1 MNATNILPRP
11 LPSIPSPA
19 KVTKDPLEYIS
30 ASRLKSFH
38 TCRLQWYF
46 HYIEQLPSKVSP
58 SLLVGK
64 VVHAVLQAWNLARWR
79 GEDSSVERMDLVFE
93 ACWIHGCE
101 EEAMIWNSADEEAKE
116 KAGALS
122 ILKHYLTHTP
132 IPQEEKPQA
141 VEVRVERDLDAH
153 GLPPLVGIIDLVR
166 AGGKIV
172 DFKTSAR
179 SPDTFMAAHQN
190 EIQLCSYSLL
200 YREATGATE
209 SGFELHHLVKTKE
222 PKLIVTPMS
231 PMTTDQIRRL
241 ARIMESY
248 VRGIEAE
255 DFVPS
260 PGMHC
265 SWCDYFA
272 ACRRWK
278 GSSLRPSIKPA
289 NH

>member
-1 MNATNILPRP
+1 MNFTPIISAP
-11 LPSIPSPA
+11 LSPA
-19 KVTKDPLEYIS
+19 PTKVAKDPLEYIS

-46 HYIEQLPSKVSP
+46 RYIEQIPGKASRA
-58 SLLVGK
+58 LLVGK

-79 GEDSSVERMDLVFE
+79 GEDCSIERMELVFE
-93 ACWIHGCE
+93 ASWIHGCE
-101 EEAMIWNSADEEAKE
+101 EEAMIWKTSEEEAKE

-132 IPQEEKPQA
+132 IPQEEKPEA

-166 AGGKIV
+166 GGGMIV

-179 SPDTFMAAHQN
+179 SPDSFMALHQN
-190 EIQLCSYSLL
+190 EIQLGCYALL
-200 YREATGATE
+200 YREATGQAE

-231 PMTTDQIRRL
+231 PMTTEQIRRL
-241 ARIMESY
+241 VRIMESY

-265 SWCDYFA
+265 SWCDYYSE
-272 ACRRWK
+272 CRKWN
-278 GSSLRPSIKPA
+278 GGGHP
-289 NH
+289 

>member
-1 MNATNILPRP
+1 MISCTNILPMP
-11 LPSIPSPA
+11 LAPPTT
-19 KVTKDPLEYIS
+19 KVVKDPLEYIS

-46 HYIEQLPSKVSP
+46 RYIEQLPGKSSP

-79 GEDSSVERMDLVFE
+79 GEDCSIERMELVFD
-93 ACWIHGCE
+93 ASWIQECE
-101 EEAMIWNSADEEAKE
+101 EAAMIWKTSEEEAKE

-122 ILKHYLTHTP
+122 ILRHYLTHTP
-132 IPQEEKPQA
+132 IPQAEKPEA

-153 GLPPLVGIIDLVR
+153 GLPPLLGIIDLVR
-166 AGGKIV
+166 GGGRIV

-179 SPDTFMAAHQN
+179 SPDSFMATHQN
-190 EIQLCSYSLL
+190 EIQLGCYALL
-200 YREATGATE
+200 YREATGQTE
-209 SGFELHHLVKTKE
+209 SGFELHHLIKTKE

-241 ARIMESY
+241 VRIMESY
-248 VRGIEAE
+248 VQGIEAE

-265 SWCDYFA
+265 SWCDYYSE
-272 ACRRWK
+272 CRKWN
-278 GSSLRPSIKPA
+278 GGARP
-289 NH
+289 

>member
-1 MNATNILPRP
+1 MNFTSIIP
-11 LPSIPSPA
+11 LPLPLSPA
-19 KVTKDPLEYIS
+19 PVKVAKVAKDPLEYIS

-46 HYIEQLPSKVSP
+46 RYIEQIPSKVTP
-58 SLLVGK
+58 ALLVGK

-79 GEDSSVERMDLVFE
+79 GEDTSLERMELIFD
-93 ACWIHGCE
+93 ASWIHGCE
-101 EEAMIWNSADEEAKE
+101 EEGMLWDTPEQEAKE

-122 ILKHYLTHTP
+122 ILRHYLTHTP
-132 IPQEEKPQA
+132 IPEEEKPQA

-179 SPDTFMAAHQN
+179 SPDSFMATHQN
-190 EIQLCSYSLL
+190 EIQLSCYALL
-200 YREATGATE
+200 YREATGQEE

-231 PMTTDQIRRL
+231 PMTADQTRRL
-241 ARIMESY
+241 VRIMESY

-255 DFVPS
+255 DYVPS

-265 SWCDYFA
+265 SWCDYYSQ
-272 ACRRWK
+272 CRKWN
-278 GSSLRPSIKPA
+278 GGTQP
-289 NH
+289 

>member
-1 MNATNILPRP
+1 MNFTNITPMP
-11 LPSIPSPA
+11 LSPGPA
-19 KVTKDPLEYIS
+19 KGAKGAKATKDPLEYLS

-46 HYIEQLPSKVSP
+46 RYIEQIPSKVSP
-58 SLLVGK
+58 ALLVGK

-79 GEDSSVERMDLVFE
+79 GEDTPPDRMELLFE
-93 ACWIHGCE
+93 ASWIHGCE
-101 EEAMIWNSADEEAKE
+101 EESMIWDSPEQEAKE

-122 ILKHYLTHTP
+122 ILRHYLAHTP

-153 GLPPLVGIIDLVR
+153 GLPPLVGVIDLVR

-179 SPDTFMAAHQN
+179 SPDSYMAVHQN
-190 EIQLCSYSLL
+190 EIQLGCYALL

-231 PMTTDQIRRL
+231 PMTADQIRRL
-241 ARIMESY
+241 VRIMESY

-255 DFVPS
+255 DYVPS

-265 SWCDYFA
+265 SWCDYYSE
-272 ACRRWK
+272 CRKWK
-278 GSSLRPSIKPA
+278 GGPRP
-289 NH
+289 

>member
-46 HYIEQLPSKVSP
+46 RYIEQIPSKVSP

-79 GEDSSVERMDLVFE
+79 GEDCSIERMELIFE
-93 ACWIHGCE
+93 ACWVHGCE

-116 KAGALS
+116 KSGALS

-132 IPQEEKPQA
+132 IPQEEKPEA

-153 GLPPLVGIIDLVR
+153 GLPPLLGIIDLVR

-179 SPDTFMAAHQN
+179 SPDTFMAGHQN
-190 EIQLCSYSLL
+190 EIQLASYALL
-200 YREATGATE
+200 YRAATGATE

-222 PKLIVTPMS
+222 PKLIVTPLS
-231 PMTTDQIRRL
+231 PMTPEQIRRL
-241 ARIMESY
+241 VRIMESY

-272 ACRRWK
+272 ECLRWK
-278 GSSLRPSIKPA
+278 GSPLAR
-289 NH
+289 

>member
-11 LPSIPSPA
+11 VPSIPSPA
-19 KVTKDPLEYIS
+19 KVTKDPLEYLS

-38 TCRLQWYF
+38 TSRVQWHF
-46 HYIEQLPSKVSP
+46 PYIEQLPSKVSP

-79 GEDSSVERMDLVFE
+79 GEESSIERMELVFE

-122 ILKHYLTHTP
+122 ILRHYLTHTP

-179 SPDTFMAAHQN
+179 SPDAFMATHQN
-190 EIQLCSYSLL
+190 EIQLTSYALL
-200 YREATGATE
+200 YREATGQAE

-231 PMTTDQIRRL
+231 PMTSEQIRRL
-241 ARIMESY
+241 VRIMESY

-265 SWCDYFA
+265 SWCDHYA
-272 ACRRWK
+272 ECRRWK
-278 GSSLRPSIKPA
+278 GSSLDR
-289 NH
+289 

>member
-1 MNATNILPRP
+1 MNATNILPGP
-11 LPSIPSPA
+11 LPSIPSSA
-19 KVTKDPLEYIS
+19 KVTKDPLEYLS

-38 TCRLQWYF
+38 TCRLQYYF
-46 HYIEQLPSKVSP
+46 RYIEHLPSKVSP

-79 GEDSSVERMDLVFE
+79 GKDSSLERMDLVFE

-101 EEAMIWNSADEEAKE
+101 EEAMIWNSADEEARE
-116 KAGALS
+116 KSGALS
-122 ILKHYLTHTP
+122 ILRHYLTHTP

-179 SPDTFMAAHQN
+179 SPDTSMAAHQN
-190 EIQLCSYSLL
+190 EIQLSCYALL
-200 YREATGATE
+200 YREATGQAE

-222 PKLIVTPMS
+222 PKLIVTPLS
-231 PMTTDQIRRL
+231 PMAPGQIRRL
-241 ARIMESY
+241 VRIMESY
-248 VRGIEAE
+248 VRGIEAK

-272 ACRRWK
+272 ECQRFK
-278 GSSLRPSIKPA
+278 GSPLDR
-289 NH
+289 

>member
-1 MNATNILPRP
+1 MNFTNIIPPP
-11 LPSIPSPA
+11 LSPA
-19 KVTKDPLEYIS
+19 PATPSAPARVTKVTKDPLEYLS

-46 HYIEQLPSKVSP
+46 RYIEQLPSKASP
-58 SLLVGK
+58 ALLVGK

-79 GEDSSVERMDLVFE
+79 GEDTAPERMELIFE
-93 ACWIHGCE
+93 ACWVHGCE
-101 EEAMIWNSADEEAKE
+101 EEAMVWNTPEEESRE

-122 ILKHYLTHTP
+122 ILRHYLTHTP

-190 EIQLCSYSLL
+190 EIQLSCYALL

-231 PMTTDQIRRL
+231 PMTPEQIRRL
-241 ARIMESY
+241 VRIMESY

-278 GSSLRPSIKPA
+278 GSPLDR
-289 NH
+289 

>member
-1 MNATNILPRP
+1 MNATTILPRP
-11 LPSIPSPA
+11 LPSSPSSSE
-19 KVTKDPLEYIS
+19 VTNDPLEYLS

-46 HYIEQLPSKVSP
+46 RYIEQLPSKVSP

-101 EEAMIWNSADEEAKE
+101 EEAMIWNSADEAAKE
-116 KAGALS
+116 KACALS
-122 ILKHYLTHTP
+122 ILRHYLTHTP

-190 EIQLCSYSLL
+190 EIQLICYSLL
-200 YREATGATE
+200 YRAATGATE

-222 PKLIVTPMS
+222 PKLIVTPLN
-231 PMTTDQIRRL
+231 PMTPEQIRRL
-241 ARIMESY
+241 VRIMESY

-272 ACRRWK
+272 ECQAHRFDR
-278 GSSLRPSIKPA
+278 
-289 NH
+289 

>member
-1 MNATNILPRP
+1 MNFTNLIAPP
-11 LPSIPSPA
+11 LSPA
-19 KVTKDPLEYIS
+19 PTKVVKDPLEYLS

-46 HYIEQLPSKVSP
+46 RYIEQIPSKASP
-58 SLLVGK
+58 ALLVGK
-64 VVHAVLQAWNLARWR
+64 VVHAVLQTWNLARWR
-79 GEDSSVERMDLVFE
+79 GEDTSLERMELVFD

-101 EEAMIWNSADEEAKE
+101 EESMTWKSSEEEAKE

-122 ILKHYLTHTP
+122 ILRHYLTHTP
-132 IPQEEKPQA
+132 VPHDEKPQA

-179 SPDTFMAAHQN
+179 SPDAFMATHQN
-190 EIQLCSYSLL
+190 EIQLSCYALL
-200 YREATGATE
+200 YREATGQTE

-231 PMTTDQIRRL
+231 PMTPDQTRRL
-241 ARIMESY
+241 VRVMESY

-255 DFVPS
+255 DYVPS

-265 SWCDYFA
+265 SWCDYYA
-272 ACRRWK
+272 ECRKWK
-278 GSSLRPSIKPA
+278 GGPQP
-289 NH
+289 

>member
-1 MNATNILPRP
+1 MNFTNLLPTP
-11 LPSIPSPA
+11 LPSVPSP
-19 KVTKDPLEYIS
+19 KPKDPLEYLS

-46 HYIEQLPSKVSP
+46 RYIEEIPSKASP
-58 SLLVGK
+58 ALLVGK
-64 VVHAVLQAWNLARWR
+64 VVHAVLQTWNLARWR
-79 GEDSSVERMDLVFE
+79 GEDTSLERMELVFD
-93 ACWIHGCE
+93 ACWVHGCE
-101 EEAMIWNSADEEAKE
+101 EEAMTWNTSEEEAKE

-122 ILKHYLTHTP
+122 ILRHYLDHTP
-132 IPQEEKPQA
+132 VPHDEKPQA

-166 AGGKIV
+166 SGGTIV

-179 SPDTFMAAHQN
+179 SPDAFMAGHQN
-190 EIQLCSYSLL
+190 EIQLGCYALL
-200 YREATGATE
+200 YREATGHTE

-231 PMTTDQIRRL
+231 PMSADQIRRL
-241 ARIMESY
+241 VRIMESY

-255 DFVPS
+255 DYVPS

-265 SWCDYFA
+265 SWCDYYA
-272 ACRRWK
+272 ECRRWN
-278 GSSLRPSIKPA
+278 GGPRPLA
-289 NH
+289 D

>member
-1 MNATNILPRP
+1 M
-11 LPSIPSPA
+11 PSIPSPA
-19 KVTKDPLEYIS
+19 KVAKDPLEYLS

-46 HYIEQLPSKVSP
+46 RYVEELPSKASP

-79 GEDSSVERMDLVFE
+79 GEDTSVERMDLVFE
-93 ACWIHGCE
+93 ACWNHGCE

-122 ILKHYLTHTP
+122 ILRHYLTHTP

-190 EIQLCSYSLL
+190 EIQLGCYALL
-200 YREATGATE
+200 YREATGQPE

-231 PMTTDQIRRL
+231 PMTPEQIHRL
-241 ARIMESY
+241 VRIMESY

-278 GSSLRPSIKPA
+278 GSSLDR
-289 NH
+289 

>member
-1 MNATNILPRP
+1 MNFTNLISPP
-11 LPSIPSPA
+11 LSPA
-19 KVTKDPLEYIS
+19 PTKVVKDPLEYLS

-46 HYIEQLPSKVSP
+46 RYIEQIPSKASAA
-58 SLLVGK
+58 LLVGK
-64 VVHAVLQAWNLARWR
+64 VVHAVLQTWNLARWR
-79 GEDSSVERMDLVFE
+79 GEDTSLERMELVFE
-93 ACWIHGCE
+93 ASWIHGCE
-101 EEAMIWNSADEEAKE
+101 EEAMTWNSSEEEAKE

-122 ILKHYLTHTP
+122 ILRHYLTHTP
-132 IPQEEKPQA
+132 VPHDEKPQA

-179 SPDTFMAAHQN
+179 SPDAFMATHQN
-190 EIQLCSYSLL
+190 EIQLSCYALL
-200 YREATGATE
+200 YREATGQTE
-209 SGFELHHLVKTKE
+209 SGVELHHLVKTKE

-231 PMTTDQIRRL
+231 PMTPDQTRRL
-241 ARIMESY
+241 VRIMESY

-255 DFVPS
+255 DYVPS

-265 SWCDYFA
+265 SWCDYYA
-272 ACRRWK
+272 ECRKWN
-278 GSSLRPSIKPA
+278 GGAHP
-289 NH
+289 